1 MNLEELIT
9 KLRGEPVRQAT
20 ALPEWLSDEKLNEI
34 KRRELRRFKDAQD
47 KKWRNWI
54 ESVSR

>member
-1 MNLEELIT
+1 MKLEELIT
-9 KLRGEPVRQAT
+9 KLRGGPVRQDSS
-20 ALPEWLSDEKLNEI
+20 LPEWFPAEKVSEI
-34 KRRELRRFKDAQD
+34 KRRELRRFRDAQD